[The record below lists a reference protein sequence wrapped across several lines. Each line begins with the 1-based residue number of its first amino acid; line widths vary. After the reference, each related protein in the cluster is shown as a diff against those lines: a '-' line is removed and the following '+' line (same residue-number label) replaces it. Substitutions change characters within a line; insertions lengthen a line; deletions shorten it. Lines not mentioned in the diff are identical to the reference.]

1 MYLQGFPIDSCWFLL
16 QNFPHSLHLDANTRE
31 LGKKWREWDEATIN
45 SYRLQFR
52 AIDLNED
59 GLIDFK
65 EL

>member
-1 MYLQGFPIDSCWFLL
+1 MFPHWLL
-16 QNFPHSLHLDANTRE
+16 LICATKHSLHLDANTRE

>member
-1 MYLQGFPIDSCWFLL
+1 MKAV
-16 QNFPHSLHLDANTRE
+16 LHKLMCTLIHYTSDANTRE
-31 LGKKWREWDEATIN
+31 LGKKCRKWDEATIN